1 MAKVSLKMTKA
12 EASAE
17 GYGSPAEV
25 KTPEYP
31 WATCITLTNEVV
43 KALWP
48 DGLPKVGEELPL
60 DVTAKVAGVSASD
73 QDGGTSRVSVDLQL
87 TDIGP
92 CRNAKR
98 GGNDLRRGRPQDL
111 NPMKGRVAYAQR
123 HRYLQRCDLPLRHA
137 QQDQL
142 DRRRLG

>member
-87 TDIGP
+87 TDIEIEDPAETPSAAETIYGADGP
-92 CRNAKR
+92 KT
-98 GGNDLRRGRPQDL
+98 
-111 NPMKGRVAYAQR
+111 
-123 HRYLQRCDLPLRHA
+123 
-137 QQDQL
+137 
-142 DRRRLG
+142 